1 MKRRNGAACAVLI
14 AVGLY
19 LLIPV
24 LCTFVYAFCT
34 AWTDLLPR
42 SFTLKFFLEIFE
54 DPRFLPSI
62 GRALII
68 SVIPIL
74 ITTCAVT
81 LALYVCTVY
90 APKLE
95 RLVQT
100 LCMAPYT
107 IQGVILAVAVLT
119 MYSAQT
125 GFLGNRIIM
134 LSGVYCICIMPHIY
148 TGVRNSLNT
157 VNVPRMLEAAE
168 ILGAGKLYAFVR
180 TILPSLLSGVVISA
194 MMSLA
199 GLIGDYVVI
208 KILAGSYWT
217 TAMVLLMNSRSV
229 EGQLSSAMIVVIF
242 SINLLISFAV
252 FTLRRHSQEKRSRVH
267 SAK

>member
-68 SVIPIL
+68 SVLPIL

-95 RLVQT
+95 RLV
-100 LCMAPYT
+100 
-107 IQGVILAVAVLT
+107 
-119 MYSAQT
+119 
-125 GFLGNRIIM
+125 
-134 LSGVYCICIMPHIY
+134 
-148 TGVRNSLNT
+148 
-157 VNVPRMLEAAE
+157 
-168 ILGAGKLYAFVR
+168 
-180 TILPSLLSGVVISA
+180 
-194 MMSLA
+194 
-199 GLIGDYVVI
+199 
-208 KILAGSYWT
+208 
-217 TAMVLLMNSRSV
+217 
-229 EGQLSSAMIVVIF
+229 
-242 SINLLISFAV
+242 
-252 FTLRRHSQEKRSRVH
+252 
-267 SAK
+267 